1 MTYNLTKLL
10 YVFQTWC
17 RAVKILV
24 SSSFF
29 EQMTFEQMTHL
40 RYWVFLEVVLVYPW
54 FGCSL
59 HHLHSFEDKKI
70 VPRKCDFLQILLKK
84 SSLLFL
90 WTIYLFS
97 FCVTRVLFLFVL
109 ILPFCLLISFSF
121 PILSL
126 FYVWISFLVI
136 FLSLLVFLLLSLH
149 RFVLP
154 IYSQLFLYF
163 LYVSYCSTNS
173 FLYFVFNSSW
183 VPLKSQAPLTNKS
196 WPSGCVRQVRL
207 KWDFRGSNKKGRK

>member
-97 FCVTRVLFLFVL
+97 FLCNSRSLSLCPHSSFLSSYFFHLFHFFLFLRFNFFFSDFSLSFRVSS
-109 ILPFCLLISFSF
+109 FIS
-121 PILSL
+121 
-126 FYVWISFLVI
+126 
-136 FLSLLVFLLLSLH
+136 
-149 RFVLP
+149 
-154 IYSQLFLYF
+154 
-163 LYVSYCSTNS
+163 
-173 FLYFVFNSSW
+173 
-183 VPLKSQAPLTNKS
+183 
-196 WPSGCVRQVRL
+196 PSVYL
-207 KWDFRGSNKKGRK
+207 